1 MTPEIIIGLSI
12 VGLVL
17 YIVWNDEGD
26 PPKEEP
32 KPWEAESELS
42 ATLRDRFTRF

>member
-12 VGLVL
+12 VGLIL
-17 YIVWNDEGD
+17 YVVWKEED
-26 PPKEEP
+26 PPKEDP
-32 KPWEAESELS
+32 KPWEAESALS

>member
-12 VGLVL
+12 VGLILYVVL
-17 YIVWNDEGD
+17 KDED

-32 KPWEAESELS
+32 KPWEAESEL
-42 ATLRDRFTRF
+42 AARLRDRFTRF